1 MNGTV
6 EESVLEVLDEPE
18 PFQTGESSQPVAQAG
33 PPEQKNRILRIG
45 ITRVP
50 PHPANAK
57 PVTEEQLARFHR
69 ELSPEDRDRFA
80 RYLDRED
87 GGVDLGKPTREYK
100 IFLRRMSYGRYS
112 QAGEGESETGF
123 TKPPRKLPVA
133 SSKRP
138 LNPEEQ
144 LIAKETAGWTPGES
158 SLAEQQIVLTGEDLR
173 KVSVRRLPREP
184 RIRNVPDVGALKP
197 QELSGATDRRVYELL
212 KGGLDESTIIK
223 VLQYEI
229 LPPDLKDI
237 DFSKRNPRL
246 RTEEGRKLLKLFNE
260 VKISA
265 IEVRDRI
272 RTVRGKIMRIKKE
285 PNNGN
290 TNCDD

>member
-6 EESVLEVLDEPE
+6 EESVLEILDEPE
-18 PFQTGESSQPVAQAG
+18 PFPAGESSQPASQAV
-33 PPEQKNRILRIG
+33 PPEQKNRILRIS
-45 ITRVP
+45 RVP

-57 PVTEEQLARFHR
+57 PATEEQLARVHR
-69 ELSPEDRDRFA
+69 KLSPEDRDRFA
-80 RYLDRED
+80 RYLGRED
-87 GGVDLGKPTREYK
+87 GGVDLGRPTREYK

-112 QAGEGESETGF
+112 QVGEGDSETGF
-123 TKPPRKLPVA
+123 AKPPRKSPVA
-133 SSKRP
+133 SSKSP
-138 LNPEEQ
+138 LNPEER
-144 LIAKETAGWTPGES
+144 LIAKETAGWTLGDS
-158 SLAEQQIVLTGEDLR
+158 SLAGQQIVLTGEDLR
-173 KVSVRRLPREP
+173 RVSVRRLPREP
-184 RIRNVPDVGALKP
+184 RIRDVPDVGVLKP
-197 QELSGATDRRVYELL
+197 QELSGATDRRTYELL

-246 RTEEGRKLLKLFNE
+246 RTEEGRKLLKRFNE
-260 VKISA
+260 VKIPA
-265 IEVRDRI
+265 IQIRDRI

-290 TNCDD
+290 PDCYD